1 MLDSEEYFHLA
12 LHATQQG
19 LHHSAMEYLY
29 KCLEQEP
36 ENANAIFLL
45 AAEHAEL
52 GLYKRAIEGMKKSI
66 ELDDQLDMAYYQL
79 ALLHLQQGNE
89 AESYPLWQHMSLQSP
104 DPSIR
109 EFAQGMLI
117 FESAPENALI
127 HFDKALAM
135 PQQNDFLQ
143 KSMSKIIDNLR
154 AVSINFTKPS
164 TASDDSVSEILVNTY
179 KDSSFNRDDNE

>member
-66 ELDDQLDMAYYQL
+66 ELDDKLDMAYYQL
-79 ALLHLQQGNE
+79 ALLYLQQGNE
-89 AESYPLWQHMSLQSP
+89 AECYPLWQHLSSQSP
-104 DPSIR
+104 DAAIR
-109 EFAQGMLI
+109 EFSLGMLA
-117 FESAPENALI
+117 FESTPDNALI
-127 HFDKALAM
+127 HFDKALVI

-154 AVSINFTKPS
+154 AVSVTLAKSN
-164 TASDDSVSEILVNTY
+164 TANDDTVSEILVNTY
-179 KDSSFNRDDNE
+179 KESSFNRDDNE